1 MIKSIIISNWRSH
14 HKTEV
19 DLSDGTNLL
28 VGIMGAGKT
37 SVLEALCYGLYGNF
51 PALQKKKVKLSQIA
65 SRFSPDEPTEVTVIF
80 EKNEKKYSIKR
91 RIEKGKSNAELREE
105 ERMIET
111 KPEAVTNLIEKIIQ
125 VDYNTFIRAIYTEQN
140 SLDSFL
146 NMNPLE
152 RKKNVDELMGIDKF
166 ELARSKNTKLINI
179 INRNLSEKL
188 RDIENLNKVKKVSE
202 KEECVKEIEKN
213 NEIIKINEIKIKELR
228 LENEDNEKRIK
239 EESLK
244 KNEYDKINLEL
255 IKEKVFVEQNEKELK
270 NFKEE
275 ELIRF
280 NQILEEIKVKNKT
293 NKEKLER
300 DEKSFGN
307 ILSEEGMY
315 KNKINLIE
323 KSENEIKN
331 IESEIKEIGEVESYE
346 KLKEKNDKFNE
357 QIKVIEKEIWESEV
371 QVNKSKE
378 EVENVNKSKEKLNE
392 IEKEMVEL
400 KGIVRREIEEK
411 KSELENAIEWLAT
424 IKGIIKTSNESIEM
438 LKDEKIGGRCPVC
451 ENELSEEKKKIM
463 ISDKEEVIKNS
474 DKELEDAQEKIER
487 LRKEIKYGEEG
498 LIKRESYQKEKE
510 ILNET
515 IKKSQ
520 ITEETIKQIQKI
532 LDELKVKGNELKQE
546 KKKIESEVDKA
557 IKVKELENKNNE
569 LKDVVKDKGEIEN
582 KLKENEKRKSELESE
597 IKRVKN
603 EISESE
609 MEIYSK
615 QNEIEK
621 IKKDLDLQKVI
632 IEKKNKISEMED
644 TIKLINYD
652 EKELEILNGKYNEIK
667 IKLSE
672 IETEKRMSESNLN
685 VLEKNLKLIE
695 EDIMKIEKSEN
706 EIRMLSEN
714 IESLKIYQNSLVETQ
729 ISLRNS
735 LITSINLVLD
745 KVWKVLYPYGDYE
758 KIKVEITENDYVLT
772 ALHGSEWV
780 AIEGSVS
787 GGERASMILA
797 LKVAF
802 SVVLAPHLSMLILD
816 EPTHNLDNNSVKA
829 LCEILR
835 EKLPKIIKQ
844 VVVITHD
851 ENLRDG
857 ANGELYL
864 FSRNKD
870 EYEPTKIEKISNG
883 FILN

>member
-14 HKTEV
+14 KKTEI

-80 EKNEKKYSIKR
+80 EKNNKKYTVKR
-91 RIEKGKSNAELREE
+91 IIEKGKSNAELREE
-105 ERMIET
+105 ERMLET
-111 KPEAVTNLIEKIIQ
+111 KPEAVSNLIEKIIQ

-179 INRNLSEKL
+179 INRNLNEKL
-188 RDIENLNKVKKVSE
+188 RDIENLNKEKKVSE
-202 KEECVKEIEKN
+202 KEECVRDIEKN
-213 NEIIKINEIKIKELR
+213 NEIIKNNEIKIKEFR
-228 LENEDNEKRIK
+228 IKNEENEKKIK
-239 EESLK
+239 EENLK
-244 KNEYDKINLEL
+244 KDEYDKINLEL

-270 NFKEE
+270 NFKED
-275 ELIRF
+275 ELIKF
-280 NQILEEIKVKNKT
+280 KQVVEEKKVENKT
-293 NKEKLER
+293 NKEKLEM

-315 KNKINLIE
+315 KNKIDLIE
-323 KSENEIKN
+323 KSENEIKR
-331 IESEIKEIGEVESYE
+331 IESEIKEIGDVESYE

-378 EVENVNKSKEKLNE
+378 EIENVNKSKGKLNE
-392 IEKEMVEL
+392 IEKEIIEL
-400 KGIVRREIEEK
+400 KGIVKREIEEK

-438 LKDEKIGGRCPVC
+438 LKDEKVGARCPVC
-451 ENELSEEKKKIM
+451 ESELSEEKKKNM
-463 ISDKEEVIKNS
+463 ILDKEEVIKNS

-510 ILNET
+510 MLNET

-532 LDELKVKGNELKQE
+532 LDELKIKGNELKEE
-546 KKKIESEVDKA
+546 KKKNESEVDKA
-557 IKVKELENKNNE
+557 IKVKELENRNKE
-569 LKDVVKDKGEIEN
+569 LKVIVKDKGEIEN
-582 KLKENEKRKSELESE
+582 KNKENEKKKSELESE

-609 MEIYSK
+609 KEIYSK

-621 IKKDLDLQKVI
+621 IKKDLELQKLIV
-632 IEKKNKISEMED
+632 EKKNKISEMGD
-644 TIKLINYD
+644 TIKLINYE
-652 EKELEILNGKYNEIK
+652 EKELENLNKKYNEIK

-685 VLEKNLKLIE
+685 ILEKNLKLIE
-695 EDIMKIEKSEN
+695 EDIIKIEKTEN

-758 KIKVEITENDYVLT
+758 KIKVEITDNDYVLT

-816 EPTHNLDNNSVKA
+816 EPTHNLDNNSVKT

-844 VVVITHD
+844 VIVITHD
-851 ENLRDG
+851 ENLKEG
-857 ANGELYL
+857 ANGKLYL

-870 EYEPTKIEKISNG
+870 EYEPTKIQIVNLD
-883 FILN
+883 FMT